1 MIGAERLLAACRREP
16 VDATPVWYMRQAGGS
31 LPRYQ
36 QLRERH
42 SVMEIAR
49 TPELCAEVTS
59 VAAETLGV
67 DGAVL
72 FADVM
77 LPVEAMGVELELTA
91 AGPVIAS
98 PVRSAADVERLRT
111 VDVASDLG
119 FVLEAIRLV
128 RARLAGRAAVI
139 GICGAPFT
147 LAAYLIEGG
156 PSRDQA
162 VARAF
167 MRREPAAWHALME
180 KLTIV
185 AVAYVAAQVAAGAEV
200 IQVFDSWA
208 GSLSAADYTTFVAPY
223 SHRVLAAAPAAAGTP
238 MVHFATGSGHLL
250 RELAAAGGTVVGVD
264 WRIPLGD
271 AWATIRD
278 AVGPRPIQGNL
289 DPSVLLAGWH
299 ATENA
304 ARAVLDQAAGR
315 PGHIFNLGH
324 AAPRE
329 TDPQILRDLAA
340 FVHESTARAAAV
352 NAAAVNAAAVTHPAE
367 AAARA

>member
-1 MIGAERLLAACRREP
+1 MMTGAERLLSACRREP

-36 QLRERH
+36 RLRERH

-49 TPELCAEVTS
+49 TPELCAEVTC

-98 PVRSAADVERLRT
+98 PVRSAADVGRLRA
-111 VDVASDLG
+111 VDVNADLG
-119 FVLEAIRLV
+119 FVLEAIRLT

-139 GICGAPFT
+139 GIAGAPFT

-156 PSRDQA
+156 PSRDQV

-167 MRREPAAWHALME
+167 MHREPQAWRALME
-180 KLTIV
+180 KLTVV
-185 AVAYVAAQVAAGAEV
+185 AVEYVAAQAAARADV

-208 GSLSAADYTTFVAPY
+208 GSLSAADYATFVAPY
-223 SHRVLAAAPAAAGTP
+223 SRRVLDAAPAGTP
-238 MVHFATGSGHLL
+238 AVHFATGSAHLL
-250 RELAAAGGTVVGVD
+250 GELAAAGGEVIGLD
-264 WRIPLGD
+264 WRVPLGE
-271 AWATIRD
+271 AWATIQD
-278 AVGPRPIQGNL
+278 AVGPRAVQGNL
-289 DPSVLLAGWH
+289 DPAVILSGWHETESAARSVLH
-299 ATENA
+299 
-304 ARAVLDQAAGR
+304 QAAGR

-324 AAPRE
+324 ATPRD
-329 TDPQILRDLAA
+329 TDPAILRDLAT
-340 FVHESTARAAAV
+340 FVHESTAGSASASATAETAAPPRS
-352 NAAAVNAAAVTHPAE
+352 TE